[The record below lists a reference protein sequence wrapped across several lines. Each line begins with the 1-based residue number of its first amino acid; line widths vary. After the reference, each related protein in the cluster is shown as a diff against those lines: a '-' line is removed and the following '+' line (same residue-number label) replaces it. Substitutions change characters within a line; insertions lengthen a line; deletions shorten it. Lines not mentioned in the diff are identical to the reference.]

1 MEENMSHCQT
11 QSSSTFRELE
21 KHIQGKYKS
30 KTMNDKEASIR
41 EGYLKNNFQKELN
54 SHHLRPRPSLRRKS
68 IDYVLNAMSN
78 LGLYKS
84 KNDRHAKNADAQSR
98 RSSSPGYVC
107 STKNRSPS
115 PGICSVEK
123 KAFRD
128 RAYSLPLRF
137 HGRNAKASSRRLSD
151 WPAPNSPSLVE
162 QRFLNLPESADYH
175 KIRSFGVDED
185 GNIVERG
192 FCYVH
197 RSENSL
203 SELFPPSDTTLS
215 ASHSAVLENVSECEQ
230 DPSLCHETSD
240 RRMLNIFII
249 GADEVGKKSLIKE
262 LIKAANMNNQDS
274 STESENSTENVVP
287 ILVEGNEF
295 HLNFSEKNMA
305 LINEIPRCVKNEH
318 TAIIIMYDVT
328 NSSSFSSAAD
338 ALYAMTSK
346 LNDLDKEATLPIL
359 LIGNKI
365 DLERHRTIEF
375 SEGKELARSYNIS
388 FLEVSVILGHQVEE
402 ILKVLLN
409 SLGPSQK
416 IRRIRSCRK
425 SKKRWRPKNVL
436 LLSMDMLVIGQ
447 INSWPAKEDTL
458 REEASIYLKSLLLKS
473 LLMKPWKNQAGVNFI
488 NQKYLMVKRIAKP
501 LTRTRSLCPPI
512 VCNVDWRP
520 T

>member
-1 MEENMSHCQT
+1 
-11 QSSSTFRELE
+11 
-21 KHIQGKYKS
+21 
-30 KTMNDKEASIR
+30 MNDKEGTIK
-41 EGYLKNNFQKELN
+41 EGHLKNSFPKELN

-84 KNDRHAKNADAQSR
+84 KNDRHAKVSTVVETSQNADAQSR

-107 STKNRSPS
+107 STKNRSLS
-115 PGICSVEK
+115 PGICSAER

-175 KIRSFGVDED
+175 KIRSFGVDEH

-215 ASHSAVLENVSECEQ
+215 ASHSAILEDVSENER
-230 DPSLCHETSD
+230 DPSLCYEACD
-240 RRMLNIFII
+240 KRMLNIFVI

-262 LIKAANMNNQDS
+262 LIKTANMNNKES
-274 STESENSTENVVP
+274 STESENCTENVVP
-287 ILVEGNEF
+287 ILVEGSEF
-295 HLNFSEKNMA
+295 HLKFSEKNMA
-305 LINEIPRCVKNEH
+305 LIDEIPHFVKNEH

-328 NSSSFSSAAD
+328 NSSSFSCAAD

-346 LNDLDKEATLPIL
+346 LNDFNKEMALPIL

-375 SEGKELARSYNIS
+375 NEGKELARSYNIS
-388 FLEVSVILGHQVEE
+388 FLEVSVILGHLVEE
-402 ILKVLLN
+402 ILQVLLN
-409 SLGPSQK
+409 NLGPSQK

-436 LLSMDMLVIGQ
+436 LLSMDMLVMGQ
-447 INSWPAKEDTL
+447 IHSWPAKEDTL
-458 REEASIYLKSLLLKS
+458 REEARIYLKSLLLKF
-473 LLMKPWKNQAGVNFI
+473 LLMKQWKTQADVNFI

-501 LTRTRSLCPPI
+501 STRTRSLCPPI

>member
-1 MEENMSHCQT
+1 MNNQKKKSV
-11 QSSSTFRELE
+11 FI
-21 KHIQGKYKS
+21 KFQGKYKS
-30 KTMNDKEASIR
+30 KKMNDKEGTIK
-41 EGYLKNNFQKELN
+41 EGHLKNSFPKELN

-84 KNDRHAKNADAQSR
+84 KNDRHAKVSTVVETSQNADAQSR

-107 STKNRSPS
+107 STKNRSLS
-115 PGICSVEK
+115 PGICSAER

-175 KIRSFGVDED
+175 KIRSFGVDEH

-215 ASHSAVLENVSECEQ
+215 ASHSAILEDVSENER
-230 DPSLCHETSD
+230 DPSLCYEACD
-240 RRMLNIFII
+240 KRMLNIFVI

-262 LIKAANMNNQDS
+262 LIKTANMNNKES
-274 STESENSTENVVP
+274 STESENCTENVVP
-287 ILVEGNEF
+287 ILVEGSEF
-295 HLNFSEKNMA
+295 HLKFSEKNMA
-305 LINEIPRCVKNEH
+305 LIDEIPHFVKNEH

-328 NSSSFSSAAD
+328 NSSSFSCAAD

-346 LNDLDKEATLPIL
+346 LNDFNKEMALPIL

-375 SEGKELARSYNIS
+375 NEGKELARSYNIS
-388 FLEVSVILGHQVEE
+388 FLEVSVILGHLVEE
-402 ILKVLLN
+402 ILQVLLN
-409 SLGPSQK
+409 NLGPSQK

-436 LLSMDMLVIGQ
+436 LLSMDMLVMGQ
-447 INSWPAKEDTL
+447 IHSWPAKEDTL
-458 REEASIYLKSLLLKS
+458 REEARIYLKSLLLKF
-473 LLMKPWKNQAGVNFI
+473 LLMKQWKTQADVNFI

-501 LTRTRSLCPPI
+501 STRTRSLCPPI